1 MASLRIYWK
10 RKDSDCYSPYQL
22 LPREGRAMVHTRRK
36 IIPPRKQAKD
46 LLGQMHRWTRL
57 GDKELI
63 QAVKGS
69 IVYVMDLRF

>member
-1 MASLRIYWK
+1 
-10 RKDSDCYSPYQL
+10 
-22 LPREGRAMVHTRRK
+22 MVHTRRK

-69 IVYVMDLRF
+69 KVYVMDLRF

>member
-69 IVYVMDLRF
+69 KVYVMDLRF